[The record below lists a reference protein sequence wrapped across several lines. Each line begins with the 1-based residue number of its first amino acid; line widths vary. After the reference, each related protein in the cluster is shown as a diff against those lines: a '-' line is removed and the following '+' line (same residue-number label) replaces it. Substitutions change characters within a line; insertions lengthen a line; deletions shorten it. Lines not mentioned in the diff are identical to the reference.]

1 MAGQSARISDCRL
14 SGETMRNQSRIRT
27 RVTILAAVTIGL
39 AFLVVG
45 NVSRSHAAPPQ
56 SQTASSKAIHTDD
69 FQRSA
74 RLDTYKVIADSGAGR
89 GENIYFYKCWM
100 CHNQYAKTGPYLKE
114 LFKHLQL
121 MSGDPVTDENVA
133 AKIKEGGPGM
143 PAFGTT
149 LKDADVADL
158 ITYIKEGKCC
168 VEGENPPDR
177 IPGIARPRNKWPV
190 QSGLSGGATGAV
202 KIPSGDSPEG
212 IGVQLIAPNGVR
224 TTVYTD
230 AQGTLR
236 ISQDANRRLHAA
248 DSHAA
253 ALQALRHEFRRTS
266 TARPSWTISFWSG
279 FPIPTPC
286 RPRRKLNASSAA
298 RNCSGTCRARRR
310 RKRRFR
316 KIVPPAIPGS
326 RFSATGMTNTAG
338 D

>member
-1 MAGQSARISDCRL
+1 
-14 SGETMRNQSRIRT
+14 MRNQSRIRT

-177 IPGIARPRNKWPV
+177 IPGIARPLKNGRCKTACRAAPREPSRFRAEIRRKALECSSSRRMA
-190 QSGLSGGATGAV
+190 SG
-202 KIPSGDSPEG
+202 
-212 IGVQLIAPNGVR
+212 
-224 TTVYTD
+224 
-230 AQGTLR
+230 
-236 ISQDANRRLHAA
+236 RRC
-248 DSHAA
+248 
-253 ALQALRHEFRRTS
+253 
-266 TARPSWTISFWSG
+266 
-279 FPIPTPC
+279 IPT
-286 RPRRKLNASSAA
+286 RKDTTNFPRCKPGITLCGFRL
-298 RNCSGTCRARRR
+298 RCCSNLT
-310 RKRRFR
+310 
-316 KIVPPAIPGS
+316 S
-326 RFSATGMTNTAG
+326 
-338 D
+338 